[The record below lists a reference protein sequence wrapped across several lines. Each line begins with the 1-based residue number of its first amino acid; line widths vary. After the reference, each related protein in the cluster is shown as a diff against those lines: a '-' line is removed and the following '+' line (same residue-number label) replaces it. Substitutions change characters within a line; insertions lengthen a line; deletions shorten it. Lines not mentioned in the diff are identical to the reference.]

1 MISPRLDLT
10 ECIFSLQH
18 VWCSHNVLHF
28 FSPFQTGKLKL
39 FILLWVALSQPGG
52 NSCLNA
58 VFLSSGVPL
67 HMDSSCLGTEG
78 LLLWCHFPALGLG
91 EHFLPCLACFFP
103 ACVAWPPEFADLI
116 FLSTETQIGMA
127 GNNAVD
133 VCYLFQVQL
142 SDKSK
147 ECYFANYP
155 SIQAST
161 GMRSQKNHT
170 VHFRDLAN
178 KHNFITLVCFRV

>member
-1 MISPRLDLT
+1 MHLFTRACLAEPR
-10 ECIFSLQH
+10 
-18 VWCSHNVLHF
+18 CSTY
-28 FSPFQTGKLKL
+28 FQPSSNWQTKAVIW
-39 FILLWVALSQPGG
+39 FWVALLQPGG

-67 HMDSSCLGTEG
+67 HVDSSCLGTEG

-91 EHFLPCLACFFP
+91 EYFLPCLACFFP

-127 GNNAVD
+127 GI
-133 VCYLFQVQL
+133 CYLFQMQL
-142 SDKSK
+142 SDKK
-147 ECYFANYP
+147 NWGCYFAKYP
-155 SIQAST
+155 PRQDST
-161 GMRSQKNHT
+161 GQRSQKNCT

-178 KHNFITLVCFRV
+178 MHNFITLACFRVW